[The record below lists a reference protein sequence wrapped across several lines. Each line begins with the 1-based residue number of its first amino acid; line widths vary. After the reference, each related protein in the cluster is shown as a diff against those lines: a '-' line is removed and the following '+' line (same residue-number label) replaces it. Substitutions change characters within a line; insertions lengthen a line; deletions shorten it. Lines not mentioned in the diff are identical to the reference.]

1 MHKNIVVAV
10 DGPAGS
16 GKSSVSKEVAKRA
29 GLQYIDSGALYRA
42 ITLYVLTN
50 CGEDFTQDDVSRLL
64 NDIRLKQF
72 FNDDGSC
79 TTYCN
84 GVDVSEKI
92 RNETVAT
99 HIGKISDIVVVR
111 EYVNSLMR
119 NWAKDHSIIVD
130 GRDIGTVVFPDAD
143 IKIYLDATVEE
154 RALRRAKE
162 YAQKGKNIDVNELKV
177 QIARRDQQDI
187 NRPYGALRIAQDAI
201 YIDTSAM
208 TQQEVIDY
216 MYSLVCDRIHSNYR
230 T

>member
-1 MHKNIVVAV
+1 MRKNIVVAV

-42 ITLYVLTN
+42 ITLYVLKH
-50 CGEDFTQDDVSRLL
+50 CGKHFTQDEVCRLL
-64 NDIRLKQF
+64 DDIRLQQV
-72 FNDDGSC
+72 FNEDGSC

-99 HIGKISDIVVVR
+99 HIGKISDIVAVR
-111 EYVNSLMR
+111 EYVNALMR
-119 NWAKDHSIIVD
+119 DWAKDHSIIVD
-130 GRDIGTVVFPDAD
+130 GRDIGTIVFPDAD

-177 QIARRDQQDI
+177 QIARRDQQDM
-187 NRPYGALRIAQDAI
+187 NRPYGALKKANDAV
-201 YIDTSAM
+201 YMDTSSM
-208 TQQEVIDY
+208 TQQEVIDF
-216 MYSLVCDRIHSNYR
+216 MYSLVNNL
-230 T
+230 TNN

>member
-1 MHKNIVVAV
+1 MRKNIVVAV

-42 ITLYVLTN
+42 ITLYVLKH
-50 CGEDFTQDDVSRLL
+50 CGEHFTKDEVCRLL
-64 NDIRLKQF
+64 DDIRLQQI
-72 FNDDGSC
+72 FNEDGSC

-99 HIGKISDIVVVR
+99 HIGKISDIVAVR
-111 EYVNSLMR
+111 EYVNALMR

-177 QIARRDQQDI
+177 QIARRDQQDM
-187 NRPYGALRIAQDAI
+187 NRPYGALKKANDAV
-201 YIDTSAM
+201 YIDTSSM
-208 TQQEVIDY
+208 TRQEVIDF
-216 MYSLVCDRIHSNYR
+216 MYSLVNNL
-230 T
+230 TNN